1 MGLEIIYL
9 WKVNTPQV
17 LAVEEQKVDLAL
29 LVVLLHIPCML
40 EVKVVLVD
48 QV

>member
-17 LAVEEQKVDLAL
+17 VAVVVQKVELVPM
-29 LVVLLHIPCML
+29 VVLLHIPLGL
-40 EVKVVLVD
+40 EAKVVLV
-48 QV
+48 VLV